1 MKKNILASLLLI
13 CLWPTGPAQAQ
24 LLWEIAGN
32 GLKHPSYLYGTM
44 HLGDKRVTRLSD
56 STWKAFNRS
65 EVFAGEMVMD
75 ASVMFKAMGMIM
87 SPADSTL
94 SKLLPP
100 EKYKVV
106 QAKLAEKLGPMS
118 AMFER
123 MKPLFISPLLSG
135 QPGANPLDPGSEP
148 SGQGKPLDLYLQDMA
163 AQRQMEVV
171 GLETFEEQ
179 MEAFNSIP
187 LKLQAEML
195 YEQVA
200 NEKDS
205 TSAEMSLERM
215 IGLYERQ
222 ALDSLYELTSGELN
236 ASLNERLLTR
246 RNHNMADRME
256 KLMQSKR
263 VFTGVGAAHL
273 PGPAG
278 VIALLRQKG
287 YRVSP
292 VKFK

>member
-1 MKKNILASLLLI
+1 
-13 CLWPTGPAQAQ
+13 
-24 LLWEIAGN
+24 
-32 GLKHPSYLYGTM
+32 
-44 HLGDKRVTRLSD
+44 
-56 STWKAFNRS
+56 
-65 EVFAGEMVMD
+65 
-75 ASVMFKAMGMIM
+75 
-87 SPADSTL
+87 
-94 SKLLPP
+94 
-100 EKYKVV
+100 VV
-106 QAKLAEKLGPMS
+106 QAKLAEKLGPRS

-135 QPGANPLDPGSEP
+135 QPGANPLDPGSEQ

-163 AQRQMEVV
+163 AQRKMEVV

-179 MEAFNSIP
+179 MDAFNSIP

-222 ALDSLYELTSGELN
+222 ALDSLYDLTSGELN

-256 KLMQSKR
+256 KLMQTKR

-287 YRVSP
+287 YRVNP
-292 VKFK
+292 VRFK